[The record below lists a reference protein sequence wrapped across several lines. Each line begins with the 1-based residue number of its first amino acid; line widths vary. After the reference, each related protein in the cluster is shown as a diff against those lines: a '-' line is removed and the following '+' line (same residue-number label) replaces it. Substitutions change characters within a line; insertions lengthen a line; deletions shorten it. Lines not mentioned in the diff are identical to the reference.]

1 MTGLIRDL
9 LAEYEDIG
17 ALPNG
22 GVTRL
27 SYSPEEDEMHRIFR
41 TQAEGLGFQVWED
54 GAGNSFAANF
64 PQGDTGYTLIASHLD
79 SVIEGGRYDG
89 AAGVAAG
96 LAVLRELKRLGADVP
111 AAVAAFRCEESSNF
125 RICTVGSGL
134 ITHTAPLQEL
144 REAVGRDGV
153 PFVEKLRQRGLTMDV
168 PLIEGV
174 DRYLELHIEQGRV
187 LESGGY
193 QAGIVTA
200 IAAPHRYTLRIE
212 GMAEHSG
219 ATPMSIRRDA
229 LCGAAEIIL
238 GVEELGQRESEYG
251 SVATVGAVENHPNIM
266 NAIPGTTR
274 LQIDLRC
281 VDTASMRRMDKALRI
296 LVSRICIRRGLNFS
310 LKREESKSPARLDRA
325 LVQDLQAAAERA
337 GLRVTALP
345 SGAGHD
351 ALSFTELCPTGMV
364 FVPCREGISHNINE
378 HTEPEQI
385 ADGARVLVEYLS
397 PSVSAS

>member
-1 MTGLIRDL
+1 MTELIREL
-9 LAEYEDIG
+9 LAEYEDVG

-41 TQAEGLGFQVWED
+41 AQARRLGLRVWED

-64 PQGDTGYTLIASHLD
+64 PQGETGYTLIASHLD

-89 AAGVAAG
+89 VAGVIAG
-96 LAVLRELKRLGADVP
+96 LAVLRELRRAYVP
-111 AAVAAFRCEESSNF
+111 VAAAAFRCEESSNF

-134 ITHTAPLQEL
+134 ITHTAQTQEL

-153 PFVEKLRQRGLTMDV
+153 PFVEKLRQRGLSMDV

-174 DRYLELHIEQGRV
+174 ERYLELHIEQGRV

-219 ATPMSIRRDA
+219 ATPMAIRRDA

-238 GVEELGQRESEYG
+238 GVEDIGRQESEYG

-266 NAIPGTTR
+266 NAIPGLTR

-296 LVSRICIRRGLNFS
+296 LVSRVCIRRGLNFS
-310 LKREESKSPARLDRA
+310 LKREESKSPARLDGA
-325 LVQDLQAAAERA
+325 LVRDLQAAAERA

-385 ADGARVLVEYLS
+385 ADGAKVLVEYLTGGR
-397 PSVSAS
+397 

>member
-1 MTGLIRDL
+1 MIELIRDL
-9 LAEYEDIG
+9 MAGYEDIG

-27 SYSPEEDEMHRIFR
+27 SYSPEEDGMHRVFR
-41 TQAEGLGFQVWED
+41 SQAEGLGLRVWGD
-54 GAGNSFAANF
+54 GVDNSFAANF
-64 PQGDTGYTLIASHLD
+64 PEGETGYTLIGSHLD

-89 AAGVAAG
+89 VAGVVAG
-96 LAVLRELKRLGADVP
+96 LAVLQELKRRGADVP
-111 AAVAAFRCEESSNF
+111 VAVAAFRCEESSNF

-134 ITHTAPLQEL
+134 ITHTAQTQEL
-144 REAVGRDGV
+144 WEAVGRDGV
-153 PFVEKLRQRGLTMDV
+153 PFLEKLRQRGLTMDV
-168 PLIEGV
+168 PLIQGV
-174 DRYLELHIEQGRV
+174 GRYLELHIEQGRV
-187 LESGGY
+187 LESGGW
-193 QAGIVTA
+193 QVGIVTA
-200 IAAPHRYTLRIE
+200 IAAPHRYTLRLE

-219 ATPMSIRRDA
+219 ATPMAIRRDA
-229 LCGAAEIIL
+229 LCCAAEIIL
-238 GVEELGQRESEYG
+238 GVEELGLQESEYG

-266 NAIPGTTR
+266 NAIPGLTR

-296 LVSRICIRRGLNFS
+296 LVSRVCIRRGLNFS
-310 LKREESKSPARLDRA
+310 LKREESKSPARLDGG
-325 LVQDLQAAAERA
+325 LVKELRAAAERA

-364 FVPCREGISHNINE
+364 FVPCRDGISHNINE

-385 ADGARVLVEYLS
+385 ADGARVLVEYLAGGS
-397 PSVSAS
+397 PAG